1 MTWYHNSFLL
11 VRKKLETRQTYKT
24 TVFKHWTRDIVGL
37 WSLSNRKQ
45 VRLIMQF
52 PHLSAF
58 NFCVCREEKSILV
71 IVVFMN
77 QVGWGRWN
85 LRGGVSGESIQENN
99 SRRTSLVIQWMGIC
113 PAMQGTG
120 VWSLAK
126 ELRSYMLWS
135 S

>member
-1 MTWYHNSFLL
+1 MIWYQNSFLL
-11 VRKKLETRQTYKT
+11 VRKNLETRQTYKP
-24 TVFKHWTRDIVGL
+24 TVFKHWTRDMAGL

-52 PHLSAF
+52 PYLSGF
-58 NFCVCREEKSILV
+58 NFCVCWEGKTIWG

-77 QVGWGRWN
+77 QVVWGRWK
-85 LRGGVSGESIQENN
+85 LRGGVSGDSVQNN
-99 SRRTSLVIQWMGIC
+99 SRRTSLVVQWLGIC

-120 VWSLAK
+120 VRSLAR